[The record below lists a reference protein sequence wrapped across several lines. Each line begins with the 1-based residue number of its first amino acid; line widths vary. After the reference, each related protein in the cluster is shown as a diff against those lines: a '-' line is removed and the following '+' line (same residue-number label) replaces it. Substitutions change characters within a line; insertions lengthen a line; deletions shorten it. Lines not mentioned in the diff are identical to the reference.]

1 MASQSGNW
9 ENMEMSDNFFEPAN
23 IGEKSRYLMK
33 NLEFSMGHYISIVK
47 DELCVKIMLIY
58 TENKTENKV

>member
-1 MASQSGNW
+1 
-9 ENMEMSDNFFEPAN
+9 MSDNFFEPAN